1 MLQFPNIDPIAFQIG
16 PIAVRWY
23 GLMYL
28 LGFVCGYFLV
38 RWLAPKRGVHL
49 SKDALLGL
57 INYLAIGVIVG
68 GRLGYVLFWNL
79 SYFLS
84 HPLEIFAFWQGGM
97 AFHGGII
104 GALVMG
110 WWYLRKEKLPFYPV
124 ADLISV
130 ATPIGLGFGRIGN
143 FINGELYGRPTDMP
157 WGMVFPY
164 GGPVPRHP
172 SQLYEAFLEGPVLFA
187 ILLWLALR
195 VRSDGVITWAF
206 IGGYGVFRFCAD
218 FFREPDPVTGLVM
231 GLTRG
236 QYYSLIMIVAA
247 AVFFL
252 FRKKGAKPQGK
263 KGAKPHFF
271 PKNGA

>member
-1 MLQFPNIDPIAFQIG
+1 MLSFPDIDPVAFQIG

-28 LGFVCGYFLV
+28 LGFVGGYFLV
-38 RWLAPKRGVHL
+38 KWLAPKRGVPL

-84 HPLEIFAFWQGGM
+84 HPLEIFAFWHGGM
-97 AFHGGII
+97 AFHGGMI
-104 GALVMG
+104 GAVLMG
-110 WWYLRKEKLPFYPV
+110 WWYLRKEQLRFYAV

-130 ATPIGLGFGRIGN
+130 AAPIGLGLGRIGN
-143 FINGELYGRPTDMP
+143 FVNGELYGRPTDMP

-172 SQLYEAFLEGPVLFA
+172 SQLYEAVLEGPVLFA
-187 ILLWLALR
+187 LLLWLALR
-195 VRSDGVITWAF
+195 VRAEGVVTWAF
-206 IGGYGVFRFCAD
+206 VGLYGLFRFFVD
-218 FFREPDPVTGLVM
+218 FFREPDPVTGLTM

-236 QYYSLIMIVAA
+236 QYYSLCMILA
-247 AVFFL
+247 AVIYFGYRA
-252 FRKKGAKPQGK
+252 FRTQVEREQKA
-263 KGAKPHFF
+263 
-271 PKNGA
+271 